1 MLSRRAELDAE
12 VDQHVV
18 AVEAAVAELHRLANN
33 PSIARE
39 RQRRLGTDL
48 SSTALEMLRRV
59 DEHGPVTVTRLA
71 ELMGL
76 SLATTSRTTT
86 DLESRGLLLRRGD
99 PHDGRVA
106 RFVASAK
113 GRRTRQRFQEATQQ
127 ELATVLQHWDPADR
141 AHLAE
146 LFGRLVAEM
155 VARET

>member
-1 MLSRRAELDAE
+1 MVSRRGELDAV
-12 VDQHVV
+12 VDEHVV

-59 DEHGPVTVTRLA
+59 DEHGPVTVTSLA
-71 ELMGL
+71 DMLGM

-86 DLESRGLLLRRGD
+86 ELEARGLLVRRRD

-106 RFVASAK
+106 RLVASAK
-113 GRRTRQRFQEATQQ
+113 GRRTRHRFQESTQQ
-127 ELATVLQHWDPADR
+127 ELALVLQHWSPADR
-141 AHLAE
+141 ARLAE